1 MDINLVSSPP
11 MAHAKADVG
20 QTLGSIT
27 AKDVELKRNE
37 QAQTQTQANTI
48 TPSPDSEGVNQEPD
62 AEKLNEVATEL
73 TDMMSM
79 MRKGLAFK
87 VDDQSGRPIVTVLD
101 RDTGDIIRQM
111 PTEEALAL
119 AEKLS
124 EVTGLLMKTEA

>member
-11 MAHAKADVG
+11 MAHVKADVG